1 MATKKS
7 PAPRAKMLEVLA
19 QFRVVV
25 KSIRSHYQDVER
37 RAGLTGAQLWALS
50 EIAKRPDCQVG
61 QLAQALAIHQSTASN
76 LLRVLA
82 KLGLVTRQRRGKD
95 QRHVQLSPTRKG
107 LQVLKNA
114 PQPLMGVLQQALSNL
129 PVASLDSLHG
139 QLAKLIKGM
148 KIKSLQAARS
158 TPLSDM

>member
-129 PVASLDSLHG
+129 PGASLDSLHE

-148 KIKSLQAARS
+148 KIKALQAARS